1 MKQLA
6 LILTTFVC
14 SISNNAQ
21 SFRLS
26 FETGAEIV
34 NQNKLL
40 LSAPLGIFLSQ
51 TNNSVAA
58 PSPHLTVLGEYAL
71 KNFHFAAGVGIEQV
85 AFDFTARRAA
95 WIPSMQGE
103 YYYEAD
109 ELYTGRQTLLRI
121 PVRADYFFFKR
132 NDLHIGVSAGA
143 TFNQIFRYKV
153 TSGYEYSSESNYY
166 YANCNLGPVFEADLK
181 IMSIA
186 FRPSVQYIVA
196 QTNNSFKELGGFVN
210 VDVSI
215 PLGRKADT
223 KE

>member
-1 MKQLA
+1 MKHLV
-6 LILTTFVC
+6 LILTALVC
-14 SISNNAQ
+14 SISCKAQ

-34 NQNKLL
+34 NQHKLL
-40 LSAPLGIFLSQ
+40 LSAPMGIFLTQ
-51 TNNSVAA
+51 KNNNVGAV
-58 PSPHLTVLGEYAL
+58 SPHLTVLGEYAL

-85 AFDFTARRAA
+85 TFDFTARRAA

-121 PVRADYFFFKR
+121 PVRADYFFFTR

-153 TSGYEYSSESNYY
+153 TSGYEYSSDANYY
-166 YANCNLGPVFEADLK
+166 YANCNIGPVFEADLK

-196 QTNNSFKELGGFVN
+196 QTNNSFKELGGFIN